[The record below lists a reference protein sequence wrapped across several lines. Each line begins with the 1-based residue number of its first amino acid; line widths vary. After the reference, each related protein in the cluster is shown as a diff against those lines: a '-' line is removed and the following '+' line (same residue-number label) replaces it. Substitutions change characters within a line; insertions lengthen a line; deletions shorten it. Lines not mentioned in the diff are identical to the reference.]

1 MTSKAEG
8 FLDRSGEGMGGG
20 EGSTN
25 RRCWRAQAEQLIPL
39 IVFDH
44 HWRLVEDRVLRLGAG
59 QGDDVQILAHQVH
72 SSRGI
77 HGSPRDVL
85 EQVEA
90 YLGSTSSN
98 LNDALK
104 LLLLGD

>member
-1 MTSKAEG
+1 MPTVEGLKAWEG
-8 FLDRSGEGMGGG
+8 KFFAMLRIVQ
-20 EGSTN
+20 TFQ
-25 RRCWRAQAEQLIPL
+25 QA
-39 IVFDH
+39 
-44 HWRLVEDRVLRLGAG
+44 VLRLRADR
-59 QGDDVQILAHQVH
+59 GDDVQILAHQVH
-72 SSRGI
+72 GSRGI
-77 HGSPRDVL
+77 HGNPRDVL